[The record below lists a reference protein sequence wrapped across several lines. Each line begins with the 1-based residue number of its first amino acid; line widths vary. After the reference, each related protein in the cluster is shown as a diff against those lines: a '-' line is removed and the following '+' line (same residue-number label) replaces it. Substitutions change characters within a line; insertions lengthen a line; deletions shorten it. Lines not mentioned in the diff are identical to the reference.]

1 MIYYSIIFIKNRNN
15 NIILNREPFLI
26 ICYNISYG
34 LFTIIQII
42 NDFRIINCRPFEIFT
57 TMSILL
63 IMNIFILR
71 GILLYLKHFF
81 TQIKINI
88 SDNNKNYTKYINYLR
103 YKRLLNKK
111 NVIIVYFCFSII
123 YLIINIVITL
133 NYNINNIQ
141 DCYNGPN
148 FIILATYIGFSI
160 INVFMLIFILRNKK
174 DNLKIRKDLSI
185 VLISIFISFCSWL
198 TELIPL
204 MHNIQYNI
212 FPYSEMVY
220 IICYLIIIYSSMVI
234 PLKYNSNIKKLI
246 NENSNYKNEI
256 LVHIKNDLLYDILLE
271 FSKKEFAFE
280 NVLFCKSVENFKLDY
295 KNRWTNGKYI
305 IDKYISSSSI
315 LSINIDHK
323 KRISI
328 NNKFKD
334 LNINKNIEKDFFN
347 EIEDIILKLIYEN
360 FWKRFV
366 DSRNNKYIF

>member
-26 ICYNISYG
+26 ICYNISYA

-42 NDFRIINCRPFEIFT
+42 NDFKIINCKPFEIFT

-71 GILLYLKHFF
+71 GISLYLKHFF
-81 TQIKINI
+81 TQIKIKIEDNKNSI
-88 SDNNKNYTKYINYLR
+88 KYRKYLKYKKSLNNKNIM
-103 YKRLLNKK
+103 
-111 NVIIVYFCFSII
+111 IVYFIFSII
-123 YLIINIVITL
+123 YLTINIIITL
-133 NYNINNIQ
+133 NYNTNDIQ

-148 FIILATYIGFSI
+148 FIVLATYIGFSI
-160 INVFMLIFILRNKK
+160 INVFILIIILRNKK

-185 VLISIFISFCSWL
+185 VLFSIFISFCSWL
-198 TELIPL
+198 TELIPS
-204 MHNIQYNI
+204 MHNIQYNL

-220 IICYLIIIYSSMVI
+220 VICYLIIVYSSMVI

-246 NENSNYKNEI
+246 NENYNYKDEI
-256 LVHIKNDLLYDILLE
+256 LIHIKNDLLYDILLE

-280 NVLFCKSVENFKLDY
+280 NVLFCKSVENFKMDL
-295 KNRWTNGKYI
+295 KNRWRNGKYI
-305 IDKYISSSSI
+305 IDKYINSDSI

-323 KRISI
+323 KRINIINKFKELNI
-328 NNKFKD
+328 NNK
-334 LNINKNIEKDFFN
+334 IESDFFN
-347 EIEDIILKLIYEN
+347 EIEDVILKLIYEN

-366 DSRNNKYIF
+366 YNRNNEYIF